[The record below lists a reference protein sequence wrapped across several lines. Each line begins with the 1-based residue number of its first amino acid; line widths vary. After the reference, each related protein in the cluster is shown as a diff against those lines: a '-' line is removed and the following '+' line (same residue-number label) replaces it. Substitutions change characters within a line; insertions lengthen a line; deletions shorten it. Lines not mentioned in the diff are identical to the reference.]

1 MLSRQCCVKIKQSV
15 GAIYDR
21 DVLHS
26 GTVYIGIALGTAVI
40 CPGLAMAAVIPE
52 KVHFEPGPEAL
63 KVSAELS
70 REPSLIAVSWIKLYD
85 GVALEF

>member
-1 MLSRQCCVKIKQSV
+1 MSKSSNLWVQSMIEMSCIQV
-15 GAIYDR
+15 PC
-21 DVLHS
+21 
-26 GTVYIGIALGTAVI
+26 IGIALGTAVI
-40 CPGLAMAAVIPE
+40 CPGIAMAAVIPE